1 MVNLRK
7 RQAKASDD
15 APSQYA
21 EQRYVVVRFWTAV
34 TDSYPILIAPA
45 SCSSDES
52 ESDSEDRAPDHV
64 GSQKHADRKVDRVT
78 PQRVMHCPYIH
89 PQGFLPQVS
98 AAPTPKRR
106 KATQEPATAS
116 MDAPL
121 LGKSL
126 VQVTDATSG

>member
-34 TDSYPILIAPA
+34 TESYPMLMAPA

-52 ESDSEDRAPDHV
+52 ESDSEDKASDQV
-64 GSQKHADRKVDRVT
+64 ASQKHADRKVNRVI
-78 PQRVMHCPYIH
+78 PQRGPSCDAFFLHSSARVLTA
-89 PQGFLPQVS
+89 GFRGTY
-98 AAPTPKRR
+98 AKEA
-106 KATQEPATAS
+106 
-116 MDAPL
+116 
-121 LGKSL
+121 
-126 VQVTDATSG
+126 